1 MVFSTAVFLFRFLP
15 VVLLGYLLV
24 CASARLLRRSPWPA
38 ANLWLLLASLF
49 FYAWGE
55 QERVALMLVSIAGNY
70 CFGLWAHARRETGAT
85 RVVVAVALVFNL
97 GLLGWFK
104 YANFFVANVESLT
117 GSELA
122 WTQVVLPIGI
132 SFFTFQALSYVFDV
146 ARGQA
151 PVQRNPLHFAT
162 YVALFP
168 QLVAGPIVRYKDVAA
183 QLVERRIDVA
193 LFTSGARRFA
203 IGLAKKVLIA
213 NSVAGFAD
221 LAFATVPGAELT
233 PAMAWAGALAYTI
246 QIYFDFSGYSD
257 MAIGLGRMFGFRFL
271 ENFRWPYAATSVT
284 EFWRRWHIS
293 LSSWFRDYLYI
304 PLGGNRHGAAR
315 TGVHLV
321 TVFFL
326 CGLWLGA
333 SWSFVVW
340 GLFHGAFLVIER
352 VGLGAWLGRRPWA
365 LRHAY
370 TMLVAIVGWVFFR
383 AESLPRALEHLGAM
397 FFLSEGVPALWPLA
411 LYLERPIALALLL
424 GSVGS
429 LPWAPAL
436 GRRLAALGRSEQ
448 VGPRVAQATL
458 ELGAGLLIV
467 LALLASAARLAA
479 DTYNPFIYFRF

>member
-70 CFGLWAHARRETGAT
+70 CFGLWAHARRETGGT
-85 RVVVAVALVFNL
+85 RTVVALALVFNL

-132 SFFTFQALSYVFDV
+132 SFFTFQALSYVLDV

-183 QLVERRIDVA
+183 QLVERRVDVA

-213 NSVAGFAD
+213 NSVAGLAD
-221 LAFATVPGAELT
+221 LAFDTVPGAELT

-257 MAIGLGRMFGFRFL
+257 MAIGLGRMFGFRFF
-271 ENFRWPYAATSVT
+271 ENFRWPYASTSVT

-315 TGVHLV
+315 TGVHLL

-326 CGLWLGA
+326 CGLWHGA

-352 VGLGAWLGRRPWA
+352 VGLGTWLGRRPRA
-365 LRHAY
+365 LRHGY

-397 FFLSEGVPALWPLA
+397 FFLSEGAPALWPLA

-448 VGPRVAQATL
+448 VGPRVAHATL
-458 ELGAGLLIV
+458 ELGAGLLLV

>member
-15 VVLLGYLLV
+15 CVLLVYVLL
-24 CASARLLRRSPWPA
+24 CAGARLLRRSPWPV

-55 QERVALMLVSIAGNY
+55 RERVLLMLASILGNWV
-70 CFGLWAHARRETGAT
+70 FGLWVHGRREAGAT
-85 RVVVAVALVFNL
+85 RVPVALALLFNL

-104 YANFFVANVESLT
+104 YANFFVENVEALT
-117 GSELA
+117 GDELT
-122 WTQVVLPIGI
+122 WTRVVLPIGI
-132 SFFTFQALSYVFDV
+132 SFFTFQALSYVIDV
-146 ARGQA
+146 ARGDA

-168 QLVAGPIVRYKDVAA
+168 QLVAGPIVRY
-183 QLVERRIDVA
+183 RDVA
-193 LFTSGARRFA
+193 LQLVDRRIGLAEFTSGARRFS
-203 IGLAKKVLIA
+203 IGLAKKVLVA
-213 NSVAGFAD
+213 NTVAGLAD
-221 LAFATVPGAELT
+221 VAFDSVPGAQLS
-233 PAMAWAGALAYTI
+233 PALAWAGALAYTV

-271 ENFRWPYAATSVT
+271 ENFRWPYASASVT

-304 PLGGNRHGAAR
+304 PLGGNRRGSFR
-315 TGVHLV
+315 TGLHLV

-326 CGLWLGA
+326 CGLWHGA
-333 SWSFVVW
+333 SWNFVVW

-352 VGLGAWLGRRPWA
+352 VGLGAWLERRPRL

-370 TMLVAIVGWVFFR
+370 TLLVAVVGWVFFR
-383 AESLPRALEHLGAM
+383 AESLPRALEHLSAM
-397 FFLSEGVPALWPLA
+397 AFLQAGEPAAWPLG
-411 LYLERPIALALLL
+411 LYLERPVLLALVL
-424 GSVGS
+424 GLCGS

-436 GRRLAALGRSEQ
+436 GRKVGAWADDARAWVRLAHWK
-448 VGPRVAQATL
+448 L
-458 ELGAGLLIV
+458 ELLGGLALV